1 MQDHELSL
9 DDIFS
14 RLKKDGSG
22 LKKEVRVPFKF
33 LDSYRREDESIFFGR
48 DNETEEIFRKLYSGK
63 LLLVYGK
70 SGTGKSS
77 IINCGLISKIPQEDI
92 FTINIRCGKNAYNN
106 FISEIKK
113 YSGISHDNP
122 SEILED
128 IFYTY
133 SKPVALIFDQFE
145 EVFILSDEK
154 ERKQL
159 VAGLNEILRSRLK
172 INIILVIREE
182 YFANLTEFESV
193 IPGLYTNRVRI
204 ERMNRFSAREAII
217 KPCVECNVGIEEGLA
232 EKIIEQLLWQ
242 SEGLE
247 LTWLQI
253 LMDRLYKTAV
263 KRDPLNPVIRTQDL
277 AGIEMIGNVLSN
289 FLDEQLRLMP
299 EGDLGEAVLKSMI
312 SADGTK
318 KLVNLDDI
326 ADALKVNGY
335 SVGQSVLEGILMH
348 LVNVRIISDKN
359 EDGFYELR
367 HDAIAGRI
375 YERMTAIEKDIV
387 EVRQFLDNAFS
398 VYEKRGKLLT
408 TDDLKYIAPYEDKL
422 YLSKPCE
429 LFIHKSKLELTR
441 SKKRRR
447 NLLSV
452 AALALIVILSG
463 FTLWA
468 LREKEK
474 SNQNYLKARAISYR
488 FLSLK
493 YVDSDPT
500 IALRLLEYAAVID
513 SVNPDIIENLNRIY
527 YDNNFYRIILSQK
540 SSITSVA
547 FSPDGKSILTGSQDS
562 TARLWDLQGKELG
575 VFRHKDWVYSVAFSP
590 DSKYIL
596 TCSGDKTARLWGLHG
611 NLIQDFTGHKGT
623 IFSVAFSPDG
633 KTILTG
639 SMDKTARLWN
649 LMGIEMQVFKGHQDN
664 ISSVAFSRD
673 GKSILT
679 GSNDKTARLWDLHGN
694 TVQIFKGHKG
704 VITSVAFS
712 PDGKEIFTGSKD
724 STACSWDLHG
734 NVLQVFKGHENIIT
748 SLAVSSDG
756 KRLVT
761 SSWDKTCRL
770 WDMRGNLLQTFK
782 GHEEDIEGVAF
793 SPDNKKILTGS
804 GDKTARLWDLDGLL
818 IQELTGHKESINSVA
833 FSHNGKYVLTGSIDK
848 TARLWDLQG
857 NIIQVFEGHEDGIWA
872 VAFSPDDN
880 SILTGSTDSTAR
892 LWDMHGNTLKVFRG
906 HEEMIWAVSFSPD
919 GKTILTG
926 SMDSKARLW
935 DIDGAMLQVF
945 EGHEGSINSV
955 AFSPDGR
962 SILTGSWDKT
972 VRLWSL
978 NGTLLYKFPVLDDR
992 VNSVGFSPDG
1002 KYIVA
1007 GSLDKTVR
1015 LWDLQGNVIRIF
1027 KGNNGYVNSVAFAP
1041 DGKSLLTV
1049 SSAINFNMPGTED
1062 NTACLWDLK
1071 GNQLQFFKGHTGKI
1085 ISLAFSPDGKNIL
1098 TGSWD
1103 KTARLWEVK
1112 KSHNKFMMENSY
1124 QDLSAS
1130 QKINYGILK

>member
-1 MQDHELSL
+1 MPDHELSL

-14 RLKKDGSG
+14 RLKKEGKD
-22 LKKEVRVPFKF
+22 LKKEIRVPFKF
-33 LDSYRREDESIFFGR
+33 LDSYTREDESIFFGR

-77 IINCGLISKIPQEDI
+77 IINCGLISKIPKEDI
-92 FTINIRCGKNAYNN
+92 FSINIRSGKSAYNN

-113 YSGISHDNP
+113 YSGIRHDNP
-122 SEILED
+122 LEILED
-128 IFYTY
+128 IFYAY

-145 EVFILSDEK
+145 EVFILSDEN

-159 VAGLNEILRSRLK
+159 AAGLSEILKSRLK

-182 YFANLTEFESV
+182 YFASLTEFESV

-204 ERMNRFSAREAII
+204 ERMNRYSAKEAII
-217 KPCVECNVGIEEGLA
+217 KPCLACNVGIEEGLP
-232 EKIIEQLLWQ
+232 EKIIEQLVGQ

-263 KRDPLNPVIRTQDL
+263 ESDPVNPIIRTEDL
-277 AGIEMIGNVLSN
+277 NNLERIGNVLSN

-299 EGDLGEAVLKSMI
+299 EGDLGEAVLKAMI

-326 ADALKVNGY
+326 SDALKVTGH
-335 SVGQSVLEGILMH
+335 SLEHSVLEGILMH

-359 EDGFYELR
+359 DEGFYELR

-398 VYEKRGKLLT
+398 VYKKRGKLLT

-422 YLSKPCE
+422 YLAKPTE
-429 LFIHKSKLELTR
+429 SFIHRSKIELTR

-452 AALALIVILSG
+452 AVLALIIVLSG

-474 SNQNYLKARAISYR
+474 ANQNYLKARAISYN
-488 FLSLK
+488 FLSQK
-493 YVDSDPT
+493 VIESDPT
-500 IALRLLEYAAVID
+500 IALRLAEYAAAID

-527 YDNNFYRIILSQK
+527 YDNNFYRIVSRHE
-540 SSITSVA
+540 SSIMSVA
-547 FSPDGKSILTGSQDS
+547 FSPDGNSFLTGSQDS
-562 TARLWDLQGKELG
+562 TARLWNLEGNELR
-575 VFRHKDWVYSVAFSP
+575 VFRHKDGVS
-590 DSKYIL
+590 
-596 TCSGDKTARLWGLHG
+596 
-611 NLIQDFTGHKGT
+611 
-623 IFSVAFSPDG
+623 SVAFSPDG

-639 SMDKTARLWN
+639 SLDKTARLWDLDGNLLQEFSGHKGIIFSIAFSPDGKTILTGSLDKKARLWN
-649 LMGIEMQVFKGHQDN
+649 LMGQELQVFKGHQDN
-664 ISSVAFSRD
+664 ISSVAFSHD
-673 GKSILT
+673 GKNILT
-679 GSNDKTARLWDLHGN
+679 GSNDKTARLWDMQGKTL
-694 TVQIFKGHKG
+694 QMFKVDT

-712 PDGKEIFTGSKD
+712 PDGKNIFTGSKD
-724 STACSWDLHG
+724 GTACLWDLSG
-734 NVLQVFKGHENIIT
+734 KVLQLFKGHEQMIT
-748 SLAVSSDG
+748 SLAISDDG
-756 KRLVT
+756 KNLIT
-761 SSWDKTCRL
+761 GSWDKTVRL
-770 WDMRGNLLQTFK
+770 WDMHGKVLQIFK
-782 GHEEDIEGVAF
+782 GHEAGIEGVAF
-793 SPDNKKILTGS
+793 SPDSKSIITGS
-804 GDKTARLWDLDGLL
+804 DDKTARLWDLDGLI
-818 IQELTGHKESINSVA
+818 IQELIGHEEAINSVA
-833 FSHNGKYVLTGSIDK
+833 FSHNGKNLLTGSIDK

-857 NIIQVFEGHEDGIWA
+857 NIIRVFEGHEDGIWA

-880 SILTGSTDSTAR
+880 SILTGSTDKTAR
-892 LWDMHGNTLKVFRG
+892 LWDMHGNPIKVFKG

-926 SMDSKARLW
+926 SMDKTARLW
-935 DIDGAMLQVF
+935 DINGKMQQVF

-955 AFSPDGR
+955 AFSPDGK

-978 NGTLLYKFPVLDDR
+978 DGTLLHKFPDLGGN

-1002 KYIVA
+1002 KCIVV
-1007 GSLDKTVR
+1007 GSMDKTVR
-1015 LWDLQGNVIRIF
+1015 LWDLQGNVIQIF
-1027 KGNNGYVNSVAFAP
+1027 KGNDGYVSCVAFAP
-1041 DGKSLLTV
+1041 DGKNLLTV
-1049 SSAINFNMPGTED
+1049 SSSIYFSMPETED
-1062 NTACLWDLK
+1062 NTACLWDLN
-1071 GNQLQFFKGHTGKI
+1071 GNQLQFFKGHGGRI
-1085 ISLAFSPDGKNIL
+1085 ISVAFSPDGKNIL

-1112 KSHNKFMMENSY
+1112 KSHNKFMIENSY
-1124 QDLSAS
+1124 QDLSVS
-1130 QKINYGILK
+1130 QKIKYGIIK